1 MKPAP
6 FDYIA
11 LNSIEEIT
19 SALNEYGDDAKI
31 LAGGQSLVPAM
42 NFRLLQPTMLLD
54 INNVSK
60 LDYVKL
66 NGDKTLKIGA
76 LTRQSTIEKDEII
89 KEKFPLL
96 HETMPQVAHSQIRN
110 RGTIGGNL
118 AHADPASELPAVCIA
133 MGAKLKLISK
143 EGERIIPSS
152 EFFQGM
158 FFTSLE
164 PNEFLAEMQIPIPT
178 EHSGFS
184 FMEFSRR
191 RGDYALMGVA
201 AVVVLDK
208 NNNCTEAKL
217 VYLNAGDGQ
226 VDAKKAASV
235 LGGEKS
241 SPDLFIE
248 AGRIASEEE
257 IDPFGNVHASTSY
270 QRHLA
275 NILTQRALKIAFER
289 AAKKEQNHD

>member
-133 MGAKLKLISK
+133 MGAKLKLISNIELCK
-143 EGERIIPSS
+143 LTLYSNGRPKKRNGHRDRELLFISIFIYVYRLHLHIWIYAINMSS
-152 EFFQGM
+152 E
-158 FFTSLE
+158 
-164 PNEFLAEMQIPIPT
+164 I
-178 EHSGFS
+178 
-184 FMEFSRR
+184 SRISR
-191 RGDYALMGVA
+191 
-201 AVVVLDK
+201 
-208 NNNCTEAKL
+208 
-217 VYLNAGDGQ
+217 
-226 VDAKKAASV
+226 
-235 LGGEKS
+235 
-241 SPDLFIE
+241 
-248 AGRIASEEE
+248 
-257 IDPFGNVHASTSY
+257 
-270 QRHLA
+270 
-275 NILTQRALKIAFER
+275 
-289 AAKKEQNHD
+289 